1 MTTAAPA
8 EESLVA
14 VLIALIVA
22 LLGGYLAHTT
32 VCAELHECSKHE
44 TCFSVSSASCSFKTT
59 VTPAGWRM
67 LNQSA
72 QHMALQ
78 GLNRGVC
85 APGMRQ
91 SVDDEGAL
99 RCVRQLSYPDATN
112 LEIQNPDG
120 GTDHERYCGKW
131 LEAGEIAYG
140 VQKWAFFDE
149 AETEAAVDELVRV
162 KGSSRLA
169 MNDVAKFRSACRVM
183 VSSNS
188 AGAAASAAF
197 NHLAPHLETPTLHLA
212 LASIGYLA
220 SHFCDAPAQVGI
232 GATSERF
239 VLQATEGVVHA
250 EGPMKTAMYAV
261 GEPSAL
267 REAAGAFAKHMAAHD
282 PAALAATTDAQA
294 AAVVRGAHVG
304 TYIDAYKQG
313 PDFQT
318 AAATANP
325 SLERFVKAYQ
335 DLGTAAALAYLRGVA
350 AVCALATQSV
360 IVPEEGAAL
369 RARPVAPTKKKKA
382 AAAALGRFQTDHA
395 DRFEP
400 MHMEALTN
408 ASKFTL
414 SSLSVSYAPRDSAW
428 SACLAAAKR
437 VFPDAFDRMAFDA
450 LVSPWLYERLHKM
463 SDDIREAAAI
473 TLGENLIGS
482 IFDSVDDRSAAVDR
496 LRATPVRI
504 AGAPRGSWAGV
515 QREFQRPAFTSNDGA
530 LVMMLK
536 QARALFL
543 DRLVPAVTQ
552 ASLCE
557 HPPLFAGTARNA
569 YVLLTSKATCSV
581 LMPGL
586 IVPPFAG
593 ERFDDRSLY
602 ERLGFV
608 VAHEFMHVT
617 AATSQWNPMYE
628 HKLLG
633 AYAQSTHVEAIA
645 DVGAAAALMR
655 FPDGTNASVCG
666 AVSQLFCGRIG
677 YVDGGGYSAE
687 RSHPKA
693 NVRGD
698 LACDFLRTYFSG

>member
-1 MTTAAPA
+1 MPETGGD
-8 EESLVA
+8 ESIFA
-14 VLIALIVA
+14 VLISFVIAA
-22 LLGGYLAHTT
+22 FGGLLAHSN
-32 VCAELHECSKHE
+32 VCAEQHTCLRHE
-44 TCFSVSSASCSFKTT
+44 TCYATSSSSCSFRTS

-72 QHMALQ
+72 QSETLQ
-78 GLNRGVC
+78 SLNRGVC

-91 SVDDEGAL
+91 SVDEYGDL
-99 RCVRQLSYPDATN
+99 RCVRQLSYPDAMN
-112 LEIQNPDG
+112 AEIQNPDG
-120 GTDHERYCGKW
+120 ATDHERYCGNW
-131 LEAGEIAYG
+131 IDAGAIAYG

-149 AETEAAVDELVRV
+149 AATENAIDELIRV

-169 MNDVAKFRSACRVM
+169 TNDVAKFRSACRVM

-197 NHLAPHLETPTLHLA
+197 NLLAPHIETPTLHLA
-212 LASIGYLA
+212 LESVGFLA

-232 GATSERF
+232 GVSSTQF
-239 VLQATEGVVHA
+239 LLQAVEGVVHA
-250 EGPMKTAMYAV
+250 EEPLMTAMYAV
-261 GEPSAL
+261 GEPRAL
-267 REAAGAFAKHMAAHD
+267 RESAGAFAQRMATYD
-282 PAALAATTDAQA
+282 AASLGRTTDAQA

-304 TYIDAYKQG
+304 TYIDAYNQG

-318 AAATANP
+318 ATATANP

-335 DLGTAAALAYLRGVA
+335 QMGPTPAQAYLRGTA
-350 AVCALATQSV
+350 AVCALASRSV
-360 IVPEEGAAL
+360 IVPEEGTAL
-369 RARPVAPTKKKKA
+369 RARPVA
-382 AAAALGRFQTDHA
+382 AALGRYETDDA

-400 MHMEALTN
+400 KHMDALSN

-414 SSLSVSYAPRDSAW
+414 SSLSVSYASRQSAW
-428 SACLAAAKR
+428 SVCLRAAKR

-450 LVSPWLYERLHKM
+450 LVSPYLYERLRTM

-482 IFDSVDDRSAAVDR
+482 IFDSVDDRNAAVAK

-515 QREFQRPAFTSNDGA
+515 QREFQRPSFTSDDGA

-557 HPPLFAGTARNA
+557 HPPLFAGTSRNA
-569 YVLLTSKATCSV
+569 YLLLATGASCSV

-617 AATSQWNPMYE
+617 ADTRQWDPMYE
-628 HKLLG
+628 HKLLSG
-633 AYAQSTHVEAIA
+633 YPQSTHVEAIA

-655 FPDGTNASVCG
+655 FAHATNETVCG
-666 AVSQLFCGRIG
+666 AMSQLFCGRIG
-677 YVDGGGYSAE
+677 YLDGGGYDRAH
-687 RSHPKA
+687 SHPKA
-693 NVRGD
+693 NARGD
-698 LACDFLRTYFSG
+698 SACRFLRSYFS